1 MGVRFGSAL
10 AGPLV
15 TTLPSSGAE
24 TIVCTTSVLVTPND
38 SAAIF
43 IAYFVNLLIGTGTT
57 SVNILLRRGASLT
70 IPIVTNSGISQSV
83 TAGSTS
89 MISGS
94 YVDLP
99 FSGASQYSL
108 SVQGTGTTGASTV
121 YDAALLVYIL

>member
-24 TIVCTTSVLVTPND
+24 TLVCTTSVLVTPND

-43 IAYFVNLLIGTGTT
+43 LAYFLNLLVGTSTT
-57 SVNILLRRGASLT
+57 ALTLFLRRGATLT
-70 IPIVTNSGISQSV
+70 IPIITNSGIFQSV
-83 TAGSTS
+83 TAGSTY

-94 YVDLP
+94 YVDLA

-108 SVQGTGTTGASTV
+108 TVQGAGTTGASTV
-121 YDAALLVYIL
+121 YDAALLAYIL